1 MVTRIYRYEIHINL
15 TFQWCVDIVI
25 KLQIILEMYHM
36 IIIKV
41 VEFKKKKGENHLV
54 DYPRSIAFFQNN
66 ADAPWLV

>member
-15 TFQWCVDIVI
+15 TFQCCVDIVI

-41 VEFKKKKGENHLV
+41 VEFNKKKEGKSFNRLSAI
-54 DYPRSIAFFQNN
+54 DRILSK
-66 ADAPWLV
+66 